1 MLRQQRL
8 HVSTSFSNTQ
18 TACQKDLV
26 WRRRS
31 HLQSRC
37 RSSSVEFGRPSTIVA
52 IRMMPAPIPMQRS
65 GPRTTFW
72 SRDPTFVG
80 RRARL
85 ATVKVLAPDELTRH
99 RIHPETLS
107 TGVRPYERTSEPAR
121 QPEPTKWCHGSPDGH
136 AWCLQARG
144 LPPSS
149 PDGRQWPNRAL
160 GPVVDPFVMLPRSR
174 GAIGRV
180 RATPGAL
187 PTAGRRSDGP
197 EGRVEGI
204 PGKGKGLKG
213 SGGCRDGQKEGTH
226 RSRAFATPT

>member
-1 MLRQQRL
+1 MGPAARRPTRTLWPRVAQNALPVAVSTAVAHFDASCIRRRARRTSTLTSRGHRVPAVLSQQRF
-8 HVSTSFSNTQ
+8 HVSTSFSNTR
-18 TACQKDLV
+18 TTCTKDLI
-26 WRRRS
+26 WRRRR

-52 IRMMPAPIPMQRS
+52 IRMMPTPIPMQRS

-80 RRARL
+80 RRGRL

-121 QPEPTKWCHGSPDGH
+121 QPEPTNWCHGSPDGH
-136 AWCLQARG
+136 AWSLQARG

-149 PDGRQWPNRAL
+149 PDEASLTADDGRI
-160 GPVVDPFVMLPRSR
+160 GSFVR
-174 GAIGRV
+174 
-180 RATPGAL
+180 
-187 PTAGRRSDGP
+187 
-197 EGRVEGI
+197 
-204 PGKGKGLKG
+204 
-213 SGGCRDGQKEGTH
+213 
-226 RSRAFATPT
+226 

>member
-8 HVSTSFSNTQ
+8 HVSTPVSNTQ

-31 HLQSRC
+31 HRQSRC
-37 RSSSVEFGRPSTIVA
+37 RSSSVELGRPSTIVA
-52 IRMMPAPIPMQRS
+52 TRMMPALIPMQRS

-85 ATVKVLAPDELTRH
+85 ATVKVLAPDELTRL

-107 TGVRPYERTSEPAR
+107 TGGRPYERTSEPAR

-136 AWCLQARG
+136 AWSLQARG

-149 PDGRQWPNRAL
+149 PDGRQMAES
-160 GPVVDPFVMLPRSR
+160 GVGSTGATFVMLPRSR
-174 GAIGRV
+174 GAVGRV
-180 RATPGAL
+180 RATRGAI
-187 PTAGRRSDGP
+187 PTAGRRSDGLDAI
-197 EGRVEGI
+197 GRKS
-204 PGKGKGLKG
+204 PGRERG
-213 SGGCRDGQKEGTH
+213 
-226 RSRAFATPT
+226 

>member
-1 MLRQQRL
+1 MR
-8 HVSTSFSNTQ
+8 
-18 TACQKDLV
+18 
-26 WRRRS
+26 
-31 HLQSRC
+31 
-37 RSSSVEFGRPSTIVA
+37 VEFGTSSTIA
-52 IRMMPAPIPMQRS
+52 AMRMIPALIPMRRS
-65 GPRTTFW
+65 GPRATFR

-136 AWCLQARG
+136 AWSLQARG
-144 LPPSS
+144 LPPSL
-149 PDGRQWPNRAL
+149 PDGRL
-160 GPVVDPFVMLPRSR
+160 SPFLPPSRLCPTFLTLPRSR
-174 GAIGRV
+174 RAIGRV

-197 EGRVEGI
+197 DSHVHGLPAQGRG
-204 PGKGKGLKG
+204 
-213 SGGCRDGQKEGTH
+213 
-226 RSRAFATPT
+226 

>member
-8 HVSTSFSNTQ
+8 HVSTPSSNTQ

-136 AWCLQARG
+136 AWSLQARW
-144 LPPSS
+144 LPPLS
-149 PDGRQWPNRAL
+149 PATMAFPGVGSAGGHLPYASTVPGSHRAGPCDPGGAPYGRTEY
-160 GPVVDPFVMLPRSR
+160 
-174 GAIGRV
+174 GRPIECAK
-180 RATPGAL
+180 R
-187 PTAGRRSDGP
+187 
-197 EGRVEGI
+197 I
-204 PGKGKGLKG
+204 PGTGKG
-213 SGGCRDGQKEGTH
+213 
-226 RSRAFATPT
+226 F